1 MAELFQVQSRR
12 TNSIFID
19 ANEMILTF
27 KPIYDID
34 KFINMYKYPEM
45 YDTTE
50 IFKFDEIQRIQFQ
63 NGFMKFKGGQKAN
76 ETNVNIDDIQFKLA
90 EDLPKFMLALDKIRN
105 LKVAHKKETKLKSIY
120 RSSGFFISVF
130 GLLFIALAWR
140 DNIAT
145 GSIERRLAV
154 TSLKTIFER
163 LGTPLS
169 LTLGIIVIF
178 IGCYLMWKKTTSRD
192 TVISYENI
200 QG

>member
-12 TNSIFID
+12 TNSIFMD
-19 ANEMILTF
+19 DNEMVLTF

-50 IFKFDEIQRIQFQ
+50 IFKFNEIKRIQFQ
-63 NGFMKFKGGQKAN
+63 NGFMKFKGAQKAN
-76 ETNVNIDDIQFKLA
+76 ETIVTIDDIQFKLA
-90 EDLPKFMLALDKIRN
+90 EDLPKFRLALDKIKN

-120 RSSGFFISVF
+120 RSRGFFVSIF

-145 GSIERRLAV
+145 GHLERRLAA
-154 TSLKTIFER
+154 TSLKNIFER

-169 LTLGIIVIF
+169 LTIGIIIIF